1 MKRKLIFALALI
13 AAGLSFHAARYSIAA
28 EEAAANQA
36 VAEIHGAGRN
46 AAKIHGTITF
56 SAETGGI
63 HIAGDVEGLP
73 PGKHGIHIHEK
84 NDLSKPDLSGAG
96 GHFNPG
102 GAGHKH
108 SGPDDPSRHAGDL
121 GNLIADENG
130 HAHLELT
137 VAENVLSIDGKKNGV
152 VGHSVIIHEKEDDLK
167 GQPAGNS
174 GARIAGG
181 KIELKGAEADQPKP
195 GK

>member
-1 MKRKLIFALALI
+1 MKRELTFALAFFV
-13 AAGLSFHAARYSIAA
+13 AGLSYHAARHSAAA
-28 EEAAANQA
+28 EDAGAKQA
-36 VAEIHGAGRN
+36 VAEIHGAGKN
-46 AAKIHGTITF
+46 AAKIHGMITF
-56 SAETGGI
+56 TPEANGI
-63 HIAGDVEGLP
+63 RIAGDVEGLP

-121 GNLIADENG
+121 GNLVADENG

-137 VAENVLSIDGKKNGV
+137 VAENVLSIDGRKNGV

-195 GK
+195 EK